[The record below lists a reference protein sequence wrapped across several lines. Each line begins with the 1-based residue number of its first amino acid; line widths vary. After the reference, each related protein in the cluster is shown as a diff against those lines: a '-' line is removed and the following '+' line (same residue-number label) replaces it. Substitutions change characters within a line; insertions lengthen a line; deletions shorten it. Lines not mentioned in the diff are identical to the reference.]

1 MPIEIEGI
9 KAYSVNDL
17 SKMFDVT
24 PLTLRK
30 YIKTGKLRAQKIGRR
45 YMVTV
50 DSLKEFL
57 NGTYNKPPKGGKK

>member
-1 MPIEIEGI
+1 M
-9 KAYSVNDL
+9 L
-17 SKMFDVT
+17 DVT

-57 NGTYNKPPKGGKK
+57 NGTYNKPPKAGKK

>member
-1 MPIEIEGI
+1 MSIKIEGI
-9 KAYSVNDL
+9 KAYSVNEL
-17 SKMFDVT
+17 SKMLDVT

-57 NGTYNKPPKGGKK
+57 NGTYNKPPKAGKK